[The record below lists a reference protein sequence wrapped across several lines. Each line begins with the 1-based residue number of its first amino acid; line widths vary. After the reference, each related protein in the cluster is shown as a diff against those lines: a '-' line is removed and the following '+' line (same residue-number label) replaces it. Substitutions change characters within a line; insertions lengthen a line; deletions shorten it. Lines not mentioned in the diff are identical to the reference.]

1 MIRSGLLTLLVLA
14 PAAFASGPPK
24 LVDLDRPGALEAL
37 AVQNPAHHRRALE
50 LIRIAEQPACKQVPK
65 VRRSKDEP
73 ADPAC
78 APSLLMTSHPPKR
91 LVTFTIDDTHYQS
104 VVTVRVDARLMP
116 AK

>member
-1 MIRSGLLTLLVLA
+1 MLRNVLALMLLA
-14 PAAFASGPPK
+14 PAAFAAGAPQ

-37 AVQNPAHHRRALE
+37 AAQNPAHHRRALE
-50 LIRIAEQPACKQVPK
+50 LIRIAEQPACKPVPK

-73 ADPAC
+73 GDPAC
-78 APSLLMTSHPPKR
+78 APALLMTSNPPKR
-91 LVTFTIDDTHYQS
+91 LVTFTIDDTHYRS